1 MKSVTRRQAIQLV
14 GATGTAILAGSAA
27 GAAEPPAKNS
37 KINGEPPLPSK
48 ASPDSHGP
56 RELFAVVSRKGDLK
70 RGLHA
75 VSSKRLEVGVYEVT
89 FCRDVRRG
97 VYLVSVGGS
106 GYDGTPLAAAASV
119 MGRATNPRA
128 VVVFTTSLTGDQL
141 DCSFHLLVVCP
152 DGYA

>member
-14 GATGTAILAGSAA
+14 GAAGTAILAGSAA

-37 KINGEPPLPSK
+37 KVNREPPIPSK
-48 ASPDSHGP
+48 ASPDSNGP

-75 VSSKRLEVGVYEVT
+75 VSSKRLDVGVYEVT

-97 VYLVSVGGS
+97 VYLVSIGGS
-106 GYDGTPLAAAASV
+106 GYNGTPLAATASV
-119 MGRATNPRA
+119 MGRATNPKA
-128 VVVFTTSLTGDQL
+128 VVVFATSLTGDQL

-152 DGYA
+152 DGHA